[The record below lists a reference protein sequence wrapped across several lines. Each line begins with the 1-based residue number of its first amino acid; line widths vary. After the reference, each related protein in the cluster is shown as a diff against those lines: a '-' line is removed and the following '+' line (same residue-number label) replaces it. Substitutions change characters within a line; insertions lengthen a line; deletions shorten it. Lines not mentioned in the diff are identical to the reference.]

1 MKDKIL
7 LIGHDEQ
14 QDEKTLMES
23 LKADYDCVLLA
34 SGTEGVSY
42 LSESSEQVGLI
53 ILDFEEILKDH
64 YKVLEELQDHYAYK
78 SIPILPIALPEQAD
92 EITHLFEMGADD
104 ILFKPVNLDIARKR
118 VQNLLDIGRV
128 RGVHNIMED
137 LIRSEI
143 DANIDS
149 LGICSCLKCRRDL
162 LTLTL
167 NNVKPQYV
175 TTEKG
180 SAIITA
186 GRLASMD
193 DRIHLL
199 ADIARYA
206 KIIGASPR
214 HD

>member
-1 MKDKIL
+1 MRDKIL

-14 QDEKTLMES
+14 IKKTLMES
-23 LKADYDCVLLA
+23 LMADYDCIPLA
-34 SGTEGVSY
+34 DSAAGVSY
-42 LSESSEQVGLI
+42 LENSSDQIGLI
-53 ILDFEEILKDH
+53 ILDFEEIIKDQF
-64 YKVLEELQDHYAYK
+64 KILTELQNHYAYK
-78 SIPILPIALPEQAD
+78 SIPIVPIILSEQTD
-92 EITHLFEMGADD
+92 EIAHLLEMGADD
-104 ILFKPVNLDIARKR
+104 ILLKPINVDIARKR
-118 VQNLLDIGRV
+118 IQNLMDIGKI
-128 RGVHNIMED
+128 RGVHNVMED

-143 DANIDS
+143 DKNIDS

-180 SAIITA
+180 NAIITA

-199 ADIARYA
+199 ADIAHYA
-206 KIIGASPR
+206 KLIGENPR

>member
-1 MKDKIL
+1 MRDKIL

-14 QDEKTLMES
+14 IEKTLMEP
-23 LKADYDCVLLA
+23 LKADYECILLA
-34 SGTEGVSY
+34 DSAAGVSY
-42 LSESSEQVGLI
+42 LESSSDELGLI
-53 ILDFEEILKDH
+53 ILDLEEILKDH
-64 YKVLEELQDHYAYK
+64 FKVLEELQDHYAYK
-78 SIPILPIALPEQAD
+78 SIPILPIALPEQVD
-92 EITHLFEMGADD
+92 EIEHLLELGADD
-104 ILFKPVNLDIARKR
+104 ILFKPVNLHIAQKR
-118 VQNLLDIGRV
+118 IQNLMDIGRI
-128 RGVHNIMED
+128 RGVHNVMED

-143 DANIDS
+143 DKNIDS

-167 NNVKPQYV
+167 NNVKPKYV

-180 SAIITA
+180 NAIITA

-199 ADIARYA
+199 ADIAHYA
-206 KIIGASPR
+206 QLIGANPR